1 MTLLAMR
8 SGCDRKRPFNSDY
21 MALMDFARTR
31 SQISGYPQNKSAATQ
46 RNVRLGSFCDV
57 TAALM
62 DVRFLVDVSRGG
74 GGLPLC
80 ARSRRLSRMRREHDG
95 QHGCPQNRAEER
107 PKNPR
112 EGQRYRDNQQQK
124 GAVFEGAHAP
134 VPLRA
139 LNLVIRDMENR
150 KIREHNTN

>member
-8 SGCDRKRPFNSDY
+8 SGCDRKRRFYSDH

-31 SQISGYPQNKSAATQ
+31 SQIRATRKNKSAATQ
-46 RNVRLGSFCDV
+46 RNLRLGSEADV

-62 DVRFLVDVSRGG
+62 DVRFLADVSRGG

-95 QHGCPQNRAEER
+95 QHGCPQNRA
-107 PKNPR
+107 
-112 EGQRYRDNQQQK
+112 
-124 GAVFEGAHAP
+124 
-134 VPLRA
+134 
-139 LNLVIRDMENR
+139 
-150 KIREHNTN
+150 